1 MIAASVLAVGA
12 LATTS
17 NVSRHANAD
26 TAPTGGLPATVSADV
41 LATEQIDGV
50 AWAQVTVGNTVYVTG
65 SFANARPSGVAVGGA
80 GSVAR
85 GNLLAY
91 DITTGNLITSFN
103 HTLNAQGLAIAVSP
117 DKSTLYVGGDFTKVD
132 GATHNHLAAFN
143 IATGAL
149 TATFTANLN
158 ASVKSVTA
166 TNATVY
172 AGGSFSTANGV
183 AHSRLAAYSKAGALL
198 SWNPSASAMVSAIVV
213 SPDQSRVVVG
223 GQFATLDGDA
233 RLGLGAVD
241 ATTGADEPWASSNP
255 IADYGSTSN
264 VTSLSADATQVY
276 TSGYYFTHGGNFE
289 GRAGINPNTGA
300 INWMNTCHGDSYAT
314 FPMGQVLYSASHE
327 HECSDIG
334 AFSQTTPGPIESL
347 HHFVAAETT
356 YPTGTLH
363 PAIFTVGG
371 GPTYYNFGGQ
381 PSGTQLNWYP
391 TLAAGTYT
399 GQSQAAWSV
408 SGNATYISYGGE
420 FPTVNGTKQQGLV
433 RFALRSTAPNKVGPS
448 VTASALTPTVISTS
462 PGAAHIGWQAASDQ
476 DNSTLTYA
484 VTRDSST
491 TAIYTTTLNSTFYNR
506 PALVYV
512 DKNLTPGSSH
522 TYKVRVTDPLGNT
535 VLSSAS
541 AAVTISS
548 TAQDAYSAAVLAD
561 GAQTYWPLG
570 ETAGSALGHDYAGG
584 ADLTMG
590 AHGTFGVPGPRAGT
604 TAVSFQGDPTIPG
617 SFVPPFTIIPP
628 VYSTSTSG
636 TAGTAN
642 PLATYSVEAWVKT
655 TSTTGGE
662 IVGDGLWSAN
672 DSQTAD
678 RVLYFDAS
686 GNINFGAYNNGPT
699 NAGLKSA
706 LNSGGGGGAAYN
718 DGAWHHVVGTIGAGG
733 GALYVDGV
741 KVAASATM
749 VDTASWFGNWRVGG
763 DSLAG
768 WPSAP
773 TNGYLA
779 GTIADVA
786 VYPTALSAA
795 QVLLHFNGTTVA
807 STPVASFT
815 ATCTL
820 LSCAFDASGSSD
832 TGGTITGY
840 AWDFGDTTSGTGVS
854 PTHVYTPGTYTVKLT
869 VTDDKSDSAVST
881 KSVSPVASTPVSSFT
896 ATCTALSCAFDGSG
910 SSDTGGTITG
920 YTWDFGDTTSGTGV
934 SPTHVYTA
942 GTYTVKLTVTDDQ
955 SNSAFSTKSVS
966 PNSGTSTPVASFT
979 ATCTN
984 LSCVFTST
992 STDSGGTITGYAW
1005 DFGDTTSG
1013 TGANPTHIYAAAG
1026 TYTVQ
1031 LTVTDNLTNTASTTA
1046 PVSPTSGTTTQY
1058 ATDTFNRTVA
1068 SGLGTADLGGAWT
1081 TFGSASNLSVAPGA
1095 ASFKLPA
1102 AASQIGAYLTGVSQT
1117 NTEVDTTFT
1126 TDKAATGT
1134 GGEYIYIEGRRVSTN
1149 NEYNARVRI
1158 TSANTVAVEIAKLS
1172 GSATVVVI
1180 KAETV
1185 LSGVTYTPGMQLKV
1199 RFQVTGTSPTTLQLK
1214 VWPATS
1220 AEPSAWTLTTTD
1232 STAGLQTAGAVG
1244 LTTYLSGST
1253 TNAPTTVTFSTFNAQ
1268 AAL

>member
-1 MIAASVLAVGA
+1 MIGAAVLAVGTI
-12 LATTS
+12 ATTS
-17 NVSRHANAD
+17 NASRRANAD
-26 TAPTGGLPATVSADV
+26 TAPTNSLPATVSADV
-41 LATEQIDGV
+41 LPTEQIDGV

-65 SFANARPSGVAVGGA
+65 SFAKARPAGA
-80 GSVAR
+80 ALGAASSVAR
-85 GNLLAY
+85 ANLLAY

-117 DKSTLYVGGDFTKVD
+117 DKSTLYVSGDFTKVD
-132 GATHNHLAAFN
+132 GATHNRLAAFN

-149 TATFTANLN
+149 ITTFAPSLN
-158 ASVKSVTA
+158 ASVKAVTA

-183 AHSRLAAYSKAGALL
+183 AHARLAAYSKAGALL
-198 SWNPSASAMVSAIVV
+198 SWNPSASAVVTAIVV
-213 SPDQSRVVVG
+213 APDQSRVVIG

-233 RLGLGAVD
+233 RTGLGAVNP
-241 ATTGADEPWASSNP
+241 TTGADQPWASTNP
-255 IADYGSTSN
+255 IADFGGTSN

-276 TSGYYFTHGGNFE
+276 TTGYYYTHGGNFE
-289 GRAGINPNTGA
+289 GRAAMNPDTGA
-300 INWMNTCHGDSYAT
+300 IIWMNTCHGDSYAS

-334 AFSQTTPGPIESL
+334 AFSQTTPGPIQSL

-356 YPTGTLH
+356 YATGTLH

-381 PSGTQLNWYP
+381 TDGTQLDWYP
-391 TLAAGTYT
+391 TFAEGTYT

-408 SGNATYISYGGE
+408 SGNTTYISYGGE

-433 RFALRSTAPNKVGPS
+433 RFAIRSVAPNKVGPS
-448 VTASALTPTVISTS
+448 VTASALTPTVLSTS
-462 PGAAHIGWQAASDQ
+462 AGVAHIGWQAAWDM
-476 DNSTLTYA
+476 DNTTLTYA

-491 TAIYTTTLNSTFYNR
+491 TPIYTATLNSTFYNR
-506 PALVYV
+506 PALSYV
-512 DKNLTPGSSH
+512 DKNLTPGSTH

-541 AAVTISS
+541 TAVTISS
-548 TAQDAYSAAVLAD
+548 AAQDAYSAAVIAD
-561 GAQTYWPLG
+561 GAQAYWPLG
-570 ETAGSALGHDYAGG
+570 ETAGSTLGHDYAGG

-590 AHGTFGVPGPRAGT
+590 AHGTFGVAGPRPGT

-617 SFVPPFTIIPP
+617 SFTPPSTIVNP

-636 TAGTAN
+636 TVSTAN

-662 IVGDGLWSAN
+662 IVGDGLWATN

-699 NAGLKSA
+699 NAGLKTA
-706 LNSGGGGGAAYN
+706 LNSGAAYN
-718 DGAWHHVVGTIGAGG
+718 DGTWHYVVGTIGAGG

-741 KVAASATM
+741 KVAASGSM
-749 VDTASWFGNWRVGG
+749 IDTASWFGNWRVGG
-763 DSLAG
+763 DSLVG

-779 GTIADVA
+779 GSIADVA

-807 STPVASFT
+807 STPVSSFT

-820 LSCAFDASGSSD
+820 
-832 TGGTITGY
+832 
-840 AWDFGDTTSGTGVS
+840 
-854 PTHVYTPGTYTVKLT
+854 
-869 VTDDKSDSAVST
+869 
-881 KSVSPVASTPVSSFT
+881 
-896 ATCTALSCAFDGSG
+896 LSCAFDGSG

-920 YTWDFGDTTSGTGV
+920 YTWDFGDGSPTATGTTQ
-934 SPTHVYTA
+934 THVYAA
-942 GTYTVKLTVTDDQ
+942 GTYTAKLTVTDDKSDTAVSTKPVAPVASTPISSFTATCTLLSCAFDGSGSSDTGGTITGYTWDFGDGSPTATGTTQ
-955 SNSAFSTKSVS
+955 THVYAAGTYTAKLTVTDDKSDSAFSTQSVAPS
-966 PNSGTSTPVASFT
+966 SGTSTPVASFT

-984 LSCVFTST
+984 LSCAFTST
-992 STDSGGTITGYAW
+992 STDSGSTITGYTW
-1005 DFGDTTSG
+1005 DFGDGSATA
-1013 TGANPTHIYAAAG
+1013 TGANQTHVYGAPN
-1026 TYTVQ
+1026 TYSVK
-1031 LTVTDNLTNTASTTA
+1031 LTITDNLSHTNFTTL
-1046 PVSPTSGTTTQY
+1046 PVSPTSATTTQY

-1068 SGLGTADLGGAWT
+1068 SGLGTADLGGPWT
-1081 TFGSASNLSVAPGA
+1081 TFGSASNLSVAPGV
-1095 ASFKLPA
+1095 ASFKLPTA
-1102 AASQIGAYLTGVSQT
+1102 TSQIGAYLSGVSQS

-1126 TDKAATGT
+1126 TDKVATGT
-1134 GGEYIYIEGRRVSTN
+1134 GGQYIYIEGRRVSTN

-1172 GSATVVVI
+1172 GSATVVVV

-1220 AEPSAWTLTTTD
+1220 AEPSAWTLTATD
-1232 STAGLQTAGAVG
+1232 STAGLQTAGGVG

-1253 TNAPTTVTFSTFNAQ
+1253 TNAPTTVMFNSFSAQ

>member
-1 MIAASVLAVGA
+1 MLIVFALGARLIRGGTSVGKHFSRKQTGYVSLRGVAMIAASVLAVGA
-12 LATTS
+12 VATTS
-17 NVSRHANAD
+17 SVSRQARAD
-26 TAPTGGLPATVSADV
+26 TAPISGLPATVSADV
-41 LATEQIDGV
+41 LPTVQIDGV

-65 SFANARPSGVAVGGA
+65 SFAEARPAGA
-80 GSVAR
+80 ALGASTQVAR
-85 GNLLAY
+85 ANLLAY

-117 DKSTLYVGGDFTKVD
+117 DKSTLYVSGDFTKVD
-132 GATHNHLAAFN
+132 GATHNRLAAFN

-149 TATFTANLN
+149 ITTFTPNLN
-158 ASVKSVTA
+158 ASVKAISA
-166 TNATVY
+166 TNTTVY
-172 AGGSFSTANGV
+172 AGGSFSSANGV
-183 AHSRLAAYSKAGALL
+183 AHAKLAAYSKAGALL
-198 SWNPSASAMVSAIVV
+198 SWNPSAGAVVTAMVVA
-213 SPDQSRVVVG
+213 PDQSRVVIG

-233 RLGLGAVD
+233 RTGLGAVD
-241 ATTGADEPWASSNP
+241 PTTGADEPWAASNP
-255 IADYGSTSN
+255 IQDYGTTSN

-276 TSGYYFTHGGNFE
+276 TTGYYYTHGGNFE
-289 GRAGINPNTGA
+289 GRAAMNPDTGA
-300 INWMNTCHGDSYAT
+300 IVWMNTCHGDSYAS
-314 FPMGQVLYSASHE
+314 FPIGQVLYSASHE

-334 AFSQTTPGPIESL
+334 AFSQTTPGPIQSL

-356 YPTGTLH
+356 YATGTDH

-381 PSGTQLNWYP
+381 TAGTQLDWYP
-391 TLAAGTYT
+391 TFAEGTYT
-399 GQSQAAWSV
+399 GQFQAAWSV
-408 SGNATYISYGGE
+408 SGNPTYISYGGE

-433 RFALRSTAPNKVGPS
+433 RFAIRSVAPNKVGPS

-462 PGAAHIGWQAASDQ
+462 AGVARIGWQAAWDM
-476 DNSTLTYA
+476 DNTTLTYA
-484 VTRDSST
+484 VTRDGSST
-491 TAIYTTTLNSTFYNR
+491 PIYTTTLNSTFYNR
-506 PALVYV
+506 PALAYV
-512 DKNLTPGSSH
+512 DKNLTPGSTH

-541 AAVTISS
+541 PAVTISS
-548 TAQDAYSAAVLAD
+548 VAQDAYSATVIAD
-561 GAQTYWPLG
+561 GAQAYWPLG
-570 ETAGSALGHDYAGG
+570 ETVGSTLGHDYAGG

-590 AHGTFGVPGPRAGT
+590 AHGTFGVAGPRAGT

-617 SFVPPFTIIPP
+617 SFIPPSTIVSP

-636 TAGTAN
+636 TVATAN

-662 IVGDGLWSAN
+662 IVGDGLWATN

-699 NAGLKSA
+699 DAGLKSA
-706 LNSGGGGGAAYN
+706 LSSGAGGGAAYN
-718 DGAWHHVVGTIGAGG
+718 DGAWHYVVGTIGAGG

-741 KVAASATM
+741 KVAASASM

-795 QVLLHFNGTTVA
+795 QVLLHFNGTTAV
-807 STPVASFT
+807 STPISSFT
-815 ATCTL
+815 STCTL
-820 LSCAFDASGSSD
+820 LSCVFDGSGSSD

-840 AWDFGDTTSGTGVS
+840 AWDFGDTTSGTGANA
-854 PTHVYTPGTYTVKLT
+854 THVYGAANTYTVKLT
-869 VTDDKSDSAVST
+869 VTD
-881 KSVSPVASTPVSSFT
+881 
-896 ATCTALSCAFDGSG
+896 
-910 SSDTGGTITG
+910 
-920 YTWDFGDTTSGTGV
+920 
-934 SPTHVYTA
+934 
-942 GTYTVKLTVTDDQ
+942 
-955 SNSAFSTKSVS
+955 
-966 PNSGTSTPVASFT
+966 
-979 ATCTN
+979 N
-984 LSCVFTST
+984 LSHTS
-992 STDSGGTITGYAW
+992 
-1005 DFGDTTSG
+1005 
-1013 TGANPTHIYAAAG
+1013 
-1026 TYTVQ
+1026 
-1031 LTVTDNLTNTASTTA
+1031 STTL
-1046 PVSPTSGTTTQY
+1046 PVSPTAATTTQY

-1068 SGLGTADLGGAWT
+1068 TGLGTADLGGTWT
-1081 TFGSASNLSVAPGA
+1081 TFGSASNLSVAPGV
-1095 ASFKLPA
+1095 ASFKLPTA
-1102 AASQIGAYLTGVSQT
+1102 TSQIGAYLAGVSQT

-1126 TDKAATGT
+1126 SDKAATGT

-1158 TSANTVAVEIAKLS
+1158 TSANTVAIEIAKLA
-1172 GSATVVVI
+1172 GSATVVVV

-1214 VWPATS
+1214 VWPSTS
-1220 AEPSAWTLTTTD
+1220 AEPSAWQLTATD
-1232 STAGLQTAGAVG
+1232 STAGLQSAGSVG

-1253 TNAPTTVTFSTFNAQ
+1253 TNAPTTVEFSSFSAE